1 MASTYHAHSK
11 WVRTGAAGH
20 AACHNPRGP
29 GCVTPQRS
37 DGGERGEVEAGC
49 GLKSPSFSPEFEAL
63 SLSLF
68 REMEKRRKLVHKV
81 VLLQIQLE
89 STRGGVRPEQVPSVE
104 GLQAAESPGVP
115 WAKGQLQGSGRGLI
129 QPRLQA
135 FGDRV
140 VAAVLLLRPDPERRG
155 ARGENGNCQ
164 HFSFSK
170 ERGGRC
176 MGTQKKPPRGDVSA
190 GLRGQPPC

>member
-1 MASTYHAHSK
+1 M
-11 WVRTGAAGH
+11 
-20 AACHNPRGP
+20 
-29 GCVTPQRS
+29 
-37 DGGERGEVEAGC
+37 
-49 GLKSPSFSPEFEAL
+49 
-63 SLSLF
+63 
-68 REMEKRRKLVHKV
+68 HKV

-104 GLQAAESPGVP
+104 GLQAAGSPGVP
-115 WAKGQLQGSGRGLI
+115 WAKRQLQGSGRGLI

-135 FGDRV
+135 FRDRV

-164 HFSFSK
+164 CFSFSK
-170 ERGGRC
+170 EERGGRR

-190 GLRGQPPC
+190 GLRGQPLC